1 MPQAHSTQTERVLLA
16 DFSPSDKPWDVH
28 GLERDSVQ
36 GLYKQAEHRY
46 SSRLL
51 QCAQLLDFELKF
63 QETGELKPR
72 LKSTFFCRVRL
83 CPVCQWRRTLRHQA
97 KFFQVIPRVIELF
110 PTYRYIFLTLTVRNC
125 PLDEL
130 RGHLKLMTAAW
141 HKMSKN
147 ECKWWP
153 SVGWVRSTEVTRGK
167 DGSAHP
173 HFHAILMVPSGYFS
187 HGFIT
192 QADWTEKW
200 QKAMK
205 LDYTPIVNVKA
216 VKGRSGETD
225 DKGMA
230 RALCETLK
238 YSVKPSDLVND
249 VDWLMGL
256 TEQLHKTRAIATG
269 GLLKEFLADFE
280 KEETNDD
287 LIQVGEEDTGEV
299 LAGFTA
305 EWNTNVKHYQIR
317 DYL

>member
-1 MPQAHSTQTERVLLA
+1 MPQAHYTQTERVRLVDL
-16 DFSPSDKPWDVH
+16 SPSDKPWDVH
-28 GLERDSVQ
+28 GAERDSVQ
-36 GLYKQAEHRY
+36 QLYKQAEHRY

-97 KFFQVIPRVIELF
+97 KFFQVIPKVIELF
-110 PTYRYIFLTLTVRNC
+110 PTYRFIFLTITVRNC
-125 PLDEL
+125 PLEDL
-130 RGHLKLMTAAW
+130 RDQMKAMNTAWA
-141 HKMSKN
+141 KMSR
-147 ECKWWP
+147 EQCKWWP
-153 SVGWVRSTEVTRGK
+153 AVGWVRSTEVTRGK
-167 DGSAHP
+167 DGLAHP
-173 HFHAILMVPSGYFS
+173 HFHAILMVPSGYFKNGYLS
-187 HGFIT
+187 
-192 QADWTEKW
+192 QSAWTEKW

-216 VKGRSGETD
+216 VKGRPGESD
-225 DKGMA
+225 NEGMA

-249 VDWLMGL
+249 LGWLIGL

-269 GLLKEFLADFE
+269 GLLKDFLADLE

-287 LIQVGEEDTGEV
+287 LINVGEEDSGEV

-305 EWNTNVKHYQIR
+305 SWNRIDKHYQIKE
-317 DYL
+317 